1 MVANPSHF
9 RLKASRVPNFHRG
22 DYTSNA
28 PEEADDEEDEFE
40 SINDDGSDISPEAGA
55 FTKTGEV
62 TIENPPSVGNPSLAK
77 FHSYFTGSNS
87 NAGTPYMNISHI
99 RETDEEDLD
108 EDSSP
113 SDHPAVLRPSHN
125 IVINH

>member
-9 RLKASRVPNFHRG
+9 RLQNSRVPHFSRG
-22 DYTSNA
+22 DYVSNGL
-28 PEEADDEEDEFE
+28 EEDVEEYE
-40 SINDDGSDISPEAGA
+40 SINDECCTGDISPVEK

-62 TIENPPSVGNPSLAK
+62 TIENPQNNPSLAK
-77 FHSYFTGSNS
+77 FHSYFAASNS
-87 NAGTPYMNISHI
+87 NVGTPYMNISHI

-113 SDHPAVLRPSHN
+113 GENILKPAHN
-125 IVINH
+125 IVINQ

>member
-1 MVANPSHF
+1 MPNPSHF

-22 DYTSNA
+22 DYISNA
-28 PEEADDEEDEFE
+28 PEEADDEEEDEFE
-40 SINDDGSDISPEAGA
+40 SINDDGGDTSSVPGGY
-55 FTKTGEV
+55 TNTGEV
-62 TIENPPSVGNPSLAK
+62 TIENPLSLGNPSLAK

-113 SDHPAVLRPSHN
+113 SDHQAILRPSHN
-125 IVINH
+125 LVINH

>member
-1 MVANPSHF
+1 MVPNPSHF

-40 SINDDGSDISPEAGA
+40 SINDDEGDISPVAGA

-62 TIENPPSVGNPSLAK
+62 TIENPASVGNPSLAK

-87 NAGTPYMNISHI
+87 NAGTSYMNISRI

-113 SDHPAVLRPSHN
+113 SDHQAVLRPSQN